1 MPRELVTDTVG
12 LVTAPPIGASQDAL
26 LHEAVT
32 AMTTMFRILRRTKH
46 KVTEGMPPEIARL
59 GEGQYRA
66 LHALCEDGRM
76 TAGELAEQ
84 CTVADPTISKVV
96 KSLEAGGFVS
106 RETDPDNRRVVWVIL
121 TPQGRAL
128 HDHMVAHMK
137 QQLAEVIRPLAPD
150 QLRDL
155 ILAFGHL
162 ERLLE
167 HDAAAEISNSIVE
180 EN

>member
-1 MPRELVTDTVG
+1 MVTELVG
-12 LVTAPPIGASQDAL
+12 HVTAPAMGDSNELL
-26 LHEAVT
+26 LHEAAT
-32 AMTTMFRILRRTKH
+32 AMTAMFRVLRRAKH
-46 KVTEGMPPEIARL
+46 RVTGGLPPEIARL

-66 LHALCEDGRM
+66 LHALCEEGRL

-84 CTVADPTISKVV
+84 CNVADPTISKVV

-106 RETDPDNRRVVWVIL
+106 RETDADNRRIVWVIL
-121 TPQGRAL
+121 TPQGRTL
-128 HDHMVAHMK
+128 HDHMIAHMQ
-137 QQLAEVIRPLAPD
+137 QQLAEVIRPLAPY

-155 ILAFGHL
+155 IQAFGHL

-167 HDAAAEISNSIVE
+167 HEAATEISNSVVE